1 MPQSDAGP
9 GMPCQLRNGFE
20 EHRNQTSYQGLRRS
34 TGFMTWVLVE
44 VQSLGYVCSDERA
57 LAGVK
62 IGVEMRRSYDRHHAG
77 M

>member
-1 MPQSDAGP
+1 MPVQVCRTNSGT
-9 GMPCQLRNGFE
+9 LSRNTE
-20 EHRNQTSYQGLRRS
+20 TRRATQGLRRF

-44 VQSLGYVCSDERA
+44 VHSLGYVCSDERA

>member
-1 MPQSDAGP
+1 MPVQVCRTNSGT
-9 GMPCQLRNGFE
+9 LSRNTVTGRAIE
-20 EHRNQTSYQGLRRS
+20 GLRRFA
-34 TGFMTWVLVE
+34 GWITWVSVE
-44 VQSLGYVCSDERA
+44 GHLLGYVCRDESA